1 MNNGYHVGIDLH
13 KTVAQICV
21 LDGQGERVEERRHRL
36 PNVEAGEELVAW
48 LSRWGSGGR
57 FAIEALGCNRW
68 LVNDLLAAGL
78 EVIVADA
85 TKLDLR
91 KQGKKTD
98 KRDAREIARRLWM
111 GDLHRYARTYYPT
124 DAEYGQRRLLRV
136 RRDQLRKR
144 TRVVAQIRSELN
156 AYLIRPPSSV
166 LWTQKSIAWLKEQR
180 FPSEDLDFAFQI
192 LVGELENLQRHILAL
207 DGRIKER
214 AQQDQEVLL
223 WMEILPSMGPQTALR
238 MRAELGDVD
247 RFRNARAVA
256 SYGGLVPRVAQS
268 ADTAH
273 HGRLTKRGNAGL
285 RWILG
290 QWAIRLLHRDPTVRA
305 WAAPMLRRMHKNKVR
320 VALTRRLLVGVW
332 VMLTRGEV
340 FSLERCLGRAT
351 G

>member
-1 MNNGYHVGIDLH
+1 MKNGYHVGIDLH
-13 KTVAQICV
+13 KSVAQICV
-21 LDGQGERVEERRHRL
+21 LDARGERIEERRLRL
-36 PNVEAGEELVAW
+36 PDREAGDALVAW
-48 LSRWGSGGR
+48 LGRWGAKGF
-57 FAIEALGCNRW
+57 FAVEALGCNRW
-68 LVNDLLAAGL
+68 LVNDLCEAGL
-78 EVIVADA
+78 RVIVVDA
-85 TKLDLR
+85 AKLDLR

-98 KRDAREIARRLWM
+98 KRDAREIARRLWL
-111 GDLHRYARTYYPT
+111 GDLECYARTYYPT

-144 TRVVAQIRSELN
+144 TRVVAQVRSELN

-166 LWTQKSIAWLKEQR
+166 LWTQKSIAWLKAQR

-192 LVGELENLQRHILAL
+192 LVSELEVLQRHILTL
-207 DGRIKER
+207 DKRIKELATR
-214 AQQDQEVLL
+214 DEETLL
-223 WMEILPSMGPQTALR
+223 WMKILPSMGPQTAMR
-238 MRAELGDVD
+238 MRAELGDAG
-247 RFRNARAVA
+247 RFDNARAVA

-285 RWILG
+285 RWIMG
-290 QWAIRLLHRDPTVRA
+290 QWAVRLLHRDPLVRT

-340 FSLERCLGRAT
+340 FSLERCLGRA